1 MLNYL
6 VFIKLI
12 IILYIY
18 KNSIK
23 NGDFSCDNYILN
35 IYSYILLSLIIT
47 FIICLYVNENKELFD
62 LYINIITN
70 NYYLIGYI
78 IISILLIYIFHLP
91 MIKYNIYYSHIIW
104 LILLISISFNLIII
118 TNLFIE
124 DNILYKTIGLTIIA
138 VLLTKLFVYL
148 NQDLIKKYLSKSKMY
163 IYIISLLIVILSS
176 IILNFNNN
184 ISFENFNMY
193 ENYLLYIFVFIFI
206 IFLMSD
212 TQKILNFNMEDCK
225 KSLIYC
231 KKTQDKTSD
240 LFNIKKEINC
250 INNYPNYPLQS
261 FSIYLDV
268 INLFIKIGQIN
279 KK

>member
-78 IISILLIYIFHLP
+78 IIIILLIYVFHLP

-104 LILLISISFNLIII
+104 LILLISISLI
-118 TNLFIE
+118 
-124 DNILYKTIGLTIIA
+124 
-138 VLLTKLFVYL
+138 
-148 NQDLIKKYLSKSKMY
+148 
-163 IYIISLLIVILSS
+163 
-176 IILNFNNN
+176 
-184 ISFENFNMY
+184 
-193 ENYLLYIFVFIFI
+193 
-206 IFLMSD
+206 
-212 TQKILNFNMEDCK
+212 
-225 KSLIYC
+225 
-231 KKTQDKTSD
+231 
-240 LFNIKKEINC
+240 
-250 INNYPNYPLQS
+250 
-261 FSIYLDV
+261 
-268 INLFIKIGQIN
+268 
-279 KK
+279 